1 MMDGATAAS
10 RDLLAVHKTVAKF
23 AGLQNRP
30 CRFMTALCPDRCG
43 HGGSVAKFTVV
54 KYLHYER
61 CHEDVIDK
69 PETFTIQMSFAAA
82 ETGLTPERK
91 TVLES
96 LAAGD
101 FVSLAWNHDY
111 VHYQFDEGGSTS
123 APERPLTELKKLS
136 ADEAKQLTA

>member
-1 MMDGATAAS
+1 MMDGATVAS

-23 AGLQNRP
+23 GGLQNRP
-30 CRFMTALCPDRCG
+30 CRFMTALCPNRCG

-61 CHEDVIDK
+61 PGEYGDDK
-69 PETFTIQMSFAAA
+69 GETFAIKMSDAAA

-123 APERPLTELKKLS
+123 TPERPLTGLKKLS
-136 ADEAKQLTA
+136 ADEAKQLMA